1 MKYTRVFVDAIGYEL
16 APVVVSSGELEE
28 RLQPLYQKLHISE
41 GQLEALTGIV
51 ERRWWEEDYPLSQGA
66 VAAARKALE
75 AAQVPPEDVEV
86 VIYGGVCREQFEPA
100 TACRVAAGL
109 RVSSE
114 EARYDPNKACPGV
127 LNRLVA
133 NSHHI
138 PPWQNQEGVVGS
150 LAKSRDVH

>member
-75 AAQVPPEDVEV
+75 AAQVPPEHVEV
-86 VIYGGVCREQFEPA
+86 VIYAGACRGQFAPA
-100 TACRVAAGL
+100 TAGRAASRGL
-109 RVSSE
+109 C
-114 EARYDPNKACPGV
+114 APQAAQ
-127 LNRLVA
+127 LT
-133 NSHHI
+133 
-138 PPWQNQEGVVGS
+138 
-150 LAKSRDVH
+150 